1 MLQTLYV
8 AEITNVT
15 DPDFKFVKLAAEIK
29 PDDFTPS
36 CTLEG
41 EYASRCPKK

>member
-15 DPDFKFVKLAAEIK
+15 DPDFKYVKLVTEIK
-29 PDDFTPS
+29 PEDISPS
-36 CTLEG
+36 CTLTG
-41 EYASRCPKK
+41 DYASRCPK